1 MILGDRLSV
10 DNTQLKAEL
19 LSVKPIED
27 ITRNFIFQS
36 NTKRFYIEN
45 NTVKRIVYLGGSKDE
60 YNSSFSR

>member
-1 MILGDRLSV
+1 MILGDGLSI
-10 DNTQLKAEL
+10 DNMELKGEN
-19 LSVKPIED
+19 LSVKPIEG

-45 NTVKRIVYLGGSKDE
+45 NAVKRIVYLGGSKNE